1 MVIWVRTLGSKEIR
15 LGSQVRKQ
23 EQANILKWGFLFVV
37 SPMPT
42 WNPEWCHRR
51 LVPSL
56 LFSWM
61 SQFFRLVSQ
70 QCFQNVLF
78 GNKRKTNTNSPKKK
92 NNPRIRPREG
102 KWRLV
107 LYLTKFFPIKLRKRE
122 IIVSIHTRKEYIHL
136 VRMEIYVKAK
146 SVYECIPCYR

>member
-37 SPMPT
+37 SPIPT
-42 WNPEWCHRR
+42 WNPEWCHRC

-61 SQFFRLVSQ
+61 LQSFRLVSQ
-70 QCFQNVLF
+70 QCFQNILL
-78 GNKRKTNTNSPKKK
+78 GTKGKQIWIRLKRNIPELDQEKENEKKLSS
-92 NNPRIRPREG
+92 
-102 KWRLV
+102 LV
-107 LYLTKFFPIKLRKRE
+107 LYLTKFFPIKLRE
-122 IIVSIHTRKEYIHL
+122 NLLSLFIQRKNKNICKDK
-136 VRMEIYVKAK
+136 I
-146 SVYECIPCYR
+146 CI